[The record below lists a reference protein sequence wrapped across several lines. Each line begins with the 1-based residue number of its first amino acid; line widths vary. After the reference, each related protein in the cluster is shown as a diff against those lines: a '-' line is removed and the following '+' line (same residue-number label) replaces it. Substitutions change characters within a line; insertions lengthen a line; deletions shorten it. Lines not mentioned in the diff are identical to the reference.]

1 MRLYDRNTGEDVWR
15 DVEPDEELQHELS
28 QLLANRDKIQKML
41 ENCNRNIRLK
51 EEEILIE
58 NKRRGM
64 IR

>member
-1 MRLYDRNTGEDVWR
+1 MRLYNRDDGTDIWR
-15 DVEPDEELQHELS
+15 DVEPDEELQYELS

-51 EEEILIE
+51 EEEILME

-64 IR
+64 LR